1 MSLKAEI
8 QPTAKTSP
16 GISSNFKF
24 SLNWDGL
31 REHFRNT
38 TNHTVVVKIALWL
51 LDPLCE
57 PKKTKKTKKTWLRLS
72 FKKRSA
78 GETNEGIN
86 AALTRCN

>member
-1 MSLKAEI
+1 M
-8 QPTAKTSP
+8 KTSP

-57 PKKTKKTKKTWLRLS
+57 LKKQKNKENVAQAKLS

-86 AALTRCN
+86 AAFTRWN